1 MIIDDLKKEY
11 IMTFIFDIFNT
22 DKYLIDN
29 AKKLYLTVT
38 YQKFPDGSGSL
49 KNETFDLVSKIWN
62 YRWINFLWSKVIWRG
77 SNIAFSTFGTRFHPF
92 LSIRSMFGVKKSSK
106 FGFGARTRMGV
117 LIKINLSISQLG
129 YGIRTIILKSPPF

>member
-1 MIIDDLKKEY
+1 MIIDALKKEY

-38 YQKFPDGSGSL
+38 YKKFPDGSGSL
-49 KNETFDLVSKIWN
+49 KNETFDQTISNKNLELSLDKLLVVKT
-62 YRWINFLWSKVIWRG
+62 YLKG

-106 FGFGARTRMGV
+106 FGFGAQTRMGV
-117 LIKINLSISQLG
+117 LIKINLSISNLG
-129 YGIRTIILKSPPF
+129 YIY